1 MGMENGT
8 NELVKKHIFNNPTLS
23 MEIVEDLVR
32 QSNHKFD
39 FQYHNCNDWARELYD
54 CALVF

>member
-1 MGMENGT
+1 MENGT